1 VLTFARKRGLTTHKL
16 ALPFN
21 NDYLKAERFP
31 VSFAE
36 EDRIVQW
43 AEANGKPAHAL
54 SFRWLAW
61 TGMRP
66 IELQRLTPEQIKDDH
81 WVLRP

>member
-1 VLTFARKRGLTTHKL
+1 
-16 ALPFN
+16 
-21 NDYLKAERFP
+21 